1 MAQDA
6 HGNARMRVERSDPR
20 TQAYLQRR
28 LAEGKT
34 LREIR
39 RCVKRCLARHFYR
52 TLRNYPGLNPQ
63 TI

>member
-1 MAQDA
+1 
-6 HGNARMRVERSDPR
+6 MRGDPR
-20 TQAYLQRR
+20 TQAYVQRR

-39 RCVKRCLARHFYR
+39 RCIKRYLARHFYR

-63 TI
+63 MP